1 MNTKVTKKTITR
13 SARVWICDDVYIACD
28 IVAGVYNDEI
38 IVVSSRVKCDSDT
51 KMKVITNN

>member
-1 MNTKVTKKTITR
+1 MEVTKETITR
-13 SARVWICDDVYIACD
+13 SARVHIYGDVYIACD

-38 IVVSSRVKCDSDT
+38 VVVSSRVRCDSDT